1 MLEKTASAPH
11 GPTPLAALRYAP
23 GMSET
28 SDFNHLWRLRNDT
41 SGQTQARVLI
51 RVFVGPGQLESSV
64 RFYEAL
70 QGLKADGGFPFP
82 EAGLRLAMVGAFL
95 LIEGTDEALAPFKS
109 TTGTLLVDDVQPY
122 YDKLVA
128 AGAEIVFPLQ
138 VVPTGAA
145 FNAVHPDGTVVEYVH
160 HRPDPQGL

>member
-1 MLEKTASAPH
+1 MSQHH
-11 GPTPLAALRYAP
+11 GF
-23 GMSET
+23 
-28 SDFNHLWRLRNDT
+28 DQLWRDRNDT
-41 SGQTQARVLI
+41 SQQRTPRVLI
-51 RVFVGPGQLESSV
+51 RVFVGPGELERSV
-64 RFYEAL
+64 AFYEQL
-70 QGLKADGGFPFP
+70 QGVVADAGFPFP

-95 LIEGTDEALAPFKS
+95 LIEGTPETLAPFTS

-128 AGAEIVFPLQ
+128 AGAEIIFPLQ

-160 HRPDPQGL
+160 HRPDPQGR